1 MTGNPVPRRTFLSVA
16 LASAAAAALTSCGFS
31 GNDEPTTSTPAQGTT
46 AGGAGS
52 GGVAASSAAGS
63 ASGSGATTAS
73 SAPAAA
79 GGTLRQAML
88 PIPHLDPALTG
99 SISAQGNLLQTGLM
113 EGLVVRD
120 PDDGNKVLPG
130 VAEKWEVSDDGL
142 SYTFHLRAN
151 AQWTNGDPVTADDF
165 VWNWQRL
172 LSPATVKDSQYKSSA
187 NAQVKGVKGAAAFF
201 GGKTEDF
208 STVGV
213 TAKDKSTLEITL
225 EAPDPLF
232 LPTLAEWRT
241 LPLNPKSVQ
250 AHPKDWFEPAN
261 WVGNGAF
268 VLSEWRANS
277 GCTLQRNEKY
287 WDVGS
292 YSIDTWKVNFND
304 GGDTAQMVAY
314 QADEIDTFMVQ
325 GDPAAILTDP
335 DLAKQLQS
343 GTPSQFKCLVLMAS
357 KNPVLENIKVRQ
369 ALSLAIDRDAIAQ
382 VAAPDQP
389 GGSLV
394 PSGVV
399 GYDQVPTTKFDP
411 DQAKQLLAD
420 AGYPGGKGIPTINLL
435 VYAPTPFLEA
445 IGGMWQEHLG
455 IKSSIDLVE
464 VGVYGTK
471 RVAVAPE
478 DYVGFSFGYF
488 GLTPPTMYKAVTWGI
503 QGLGPFAMPS
513 AAAAEFQQVSADKD
527 MKPADQVAKLDEI
540 QQKNWFPEFKNYID
554 LVNQATAAA
563 ADPDKVQELSIQAAV
578 AREQSYIALPVLW
591 AGYSFMVKPTVH
603 NLKITSFPDQVFTL
617 KGVTVG

>member
-1 MTGNPVPRRTFLSVA
+1 MTSNPIPRRTFLSVA
-16 LASAAAAALTSCGFS
+16 LASAAAGALASCGFS
-31 GNDEPTTSTPAQGTT
+31 GNDEPTTPAGTGGS
-46 AGGAGS
+46 AGGAP
-52 GGVAASSAAGS
+52 SSTGAGS
-63 ASGSGATTAS
+63 SPAGSTSSSGAPGS
-73 SAPAAA
+73 SAPGAA

-88 PIPHLDPALTG
+88 PVPHLDPALTG

-130 VAEKWEVSDDGL
+130 VAETWDVSDDGL
-142 SYTFHLRAN
+142 VYTFHLRSN
-151 AQWTNGDPVTADDF
+151 AVWSNGDPVTADDF

-187 NAQVKGVKGAAAFF
+187 NPQVKGVKGAAAFF
-201 GGKTEDF
+201 GGKTDDF

-213 TAKDKSTLEITL
+213 TAKDKGTLEITL

-268 VLSEWRANS
+268 VLSEWRANA
-277 GCTLQRNEKY
+277 GCTLQRSEKY
-287 WDVGS
+287 WDTAS

-304 GGDTAQMVAY
+304 GGDTAQMVSY

-325 GDPAAILTDP
+325 GDPAAIVTDP
-335 DLAKQLQS
+335 GLAKQLQS

-369 ALSLAIDRDAIAQ
+369 ALSLAIDRQAIAQ
-382 VAAPDQP
+382 VASPDQP

-394 PSGVV
+394 PSGIV
-399 GYDQVPTTKFDP
+399 GYDQVPATAFDP
-411 DQAKQLLAD
+411 DKAKQLLAD

-455 IKSSIDLVE
+455 VNSSIDLVE

-471 RVAVAPE
+471 RAAVAPE

-503 QGLGPFAMPS
+503 QGLGPFALPS

-527 MKPADQVAKLDEI
+527 MAPADQVAKLNDI
-540 QQKNWFPEFKNYID
+540 QQKNWFPEFKKYVD
-554 LVNQATAAA
+554 LVGQATAAA
-563 ADPDKVQELSIQAAV
+563 ADPDKVQELSIKAAV
-578 AREQSYIALPVLW
+578 AREESYIALPVLW
-591 AGYSFMVKPTVH
+591 AGYNFMVKPDVH
-603 NLKITSFPDQVFTL
+603 DLTITSFPDQVFTL